1 MIPDLTRKYYTTG
14 ELRDKGLSYYK
25 INCLVKAGRL
35 RNINRSAYENLGFDG
50 DENDFYTAQAYV
62 PSGIIC
68 LMSAARY
75 YDLTTFI
82 PDAVD
87 VAIDRGRKPM
97 SLPDWPEVSIHYFA
111 PLRMETGKIE
121 VNESGGGFKIF
132 DIEKTVTDIVYY
144 RNKAGIEETSEVIRN
159 YLKRKDRNI
168 DKRYYYS
175 KMLRCEKTLRSYLEV
190 LLV

>member
-1 MIPDLTRKYYTTG
+1 
-14 ELRDKGLSYYK
+14 
-25 INCLVKAGRL
+25 
-35 RNINRSAYENLGFDG
+35 
-50 DENDFYTAQAYV
+50 
-62 PSGIIC
+62 
-68 LMSAARY
+68 
-75 YDLTTFI
+75 
-82 PDAVD
+82 
-87 VAIDRGRKPM
+87 
-97 SLPDWPEVSIHYFA
+97 
-111 PLRMETGKIE
+111 METGKIE

-168 DKRYYYS
+168 DKLYYYS